1 MTSPAKFF
9 ITKNWRKV
17 QKLIN
22 LDWYKDKKYKA
33 QKFKKSESKKSYRKL
48 RRKTLR

>member
-1 MTSPAKFF
+1 MTAPAKVF

-22 LDWYKDKKYKA
+22 LDWHKDKKYQA
-33 QKFKKSESKKSYRKL
+33 QKIQEKRKQKIL
-48 RRKTLR
+48 